1 MTIYEGLTLGFIV
14 MGMIFIFL
22 GFAINRT
29 KLKVNEDEVAMEDE
43 AFRKQINLV
52 NEKVLELGDYHNFVK
67 EEIEGKHKELLF
79 LYQMISE
86 KEKVIKDMQLVMN
99 QYDRKDES
107 KKEEDSL
114 PSPSGPTNY
123 NRKIIELK
131 EKGYDAVEI
140 AQLLGIGTGE
150 VNLVLNLYE

>member
-14 MGMIFIFL
+14 LGMIFIFL
-22 GFAINRT
+22 GFAINKT
-29 KLKVNEDEVAMEDE
+29 KLKANEDEEAMEDE

-67 EEIEGKHKELLF
+67 EEIENKHKELLF

-86 KEKVIKDMQLVMN
+86 KEKAIKKIQVEIN
-99 QYDRKDES
+99 QYQQGNVTL
-107 KKEEDSL
+107 EEEVVLKSA
-114 PSPSGPTNY
+114 PKASNY
-123 NRKIIELK
+123 NKKIIELR

-140 AQLLGIGTGE
+140 AQLLGIGIGE
-150 VNLVLNLYE
+150 VNLVLKLYD